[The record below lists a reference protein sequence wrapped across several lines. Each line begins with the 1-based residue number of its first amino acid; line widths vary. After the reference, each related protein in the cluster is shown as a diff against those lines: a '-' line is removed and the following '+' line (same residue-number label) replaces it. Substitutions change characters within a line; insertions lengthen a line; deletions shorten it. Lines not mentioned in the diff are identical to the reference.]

1 MANVGFWPKQARQKG
16 IKEVHIKVTIGAT
29 GAPTL
34 STDGSS
40 LGVATITRTS
50 AGLYVITLRDKY
62 TALVNA
68 QFMHLDDALQDLSFQ
83 VNAETVATTK
93 TVTLWTRVAA
103 TATDPTNTAIIY
115 GTLTL
120 KNSSV

>member
-1 MANVGFWPKQARQKG
+1 MANVGFWPLQARQKG

-34 STDGSS
+34 SADAS
-40 LGVATITRTS
+40 LGVASISRTS

-68 QFMHLDDALQDLSFQ
+68 SFMHLDDTLQNLSFQ
-83 VNAETVATTK
+83 VNAETVASTK
-93 TVTLWTRVAA
+93 TITLWTRVVA
-103 TATDPTNTAIIY
+103 TATDPTDTAIIY

>member
-1 MANVGFWPKQARQKG
+1 MANVGFWPLQARQKG

-34 STDGSS
+34 SADAS
-40 LGVATITRTS
+40 LGVASITRTS

-68 QFMHLDDALQDLSFQ
+68 SFMHLDDALQDLSFQ
-83 VNAETVATTK
+83 VNAETVASTK
-93 TVTLWTRVAA
+93 TITLWTRVAA

-115 GTLTL
+115 GTITL

>member
-1 MANVGFWPKQARQKG
+1 MANVGFWPLQARQKG
-16 IKEVHIKVTIGAT
+16 IKEVHFKVTIGAT

-34 STDGSS
+34 SADAS
-40 LGVATITRTS
+40 LGVASISRTS

-68 QFMHLDDALQDLSFQ
+68 SFMHLDDALQDLSFQ
-83 VNAETVATTK
+83 VNAETVASTK
-93 TVTLWTRVAA
+93 TITLWTRVVA
-103 TATDPTNTAIIY
+103 TATDPTDTAIIY

>member
-1 MANVGFWPKQARQKG
+1 MANVGFWPLQSRQKG

-29 GAPTL
+29 GACTR
-34 STDGSS
+34 DAAAS
-40 LGVATITRTS
+40 LGVASITRTS

-68 QFMHLDDALQDLSFQ
+68 QFVALDNAIQDLTFQ
-83 VNAETVATTK
+83 VNAETVASTK
-93 TVTLWTRVAA
+93 TITLWTLTGA
-103 TATDPTNTAIIY
+103 TATDPTDTAIIY
-115 GTLTL
+115 GTITL

>member
-1 MANVGFWPKQARQKG
+1 MANVGFWPLQARQKG

-34 STDGSS
+34 SADAS
-40 LGVATITRTS
+40 LGVASISRTS

-68 QFMHLDDALQDLSFQ
+68 SFMHLDDALQDLSFQ
-83 VNAETVATTK
+83 VNAETVASTK
-93 TVTLWTRVAA
+93 TITLWTRVAA

>member
-1 MANVGFWPKQARQKG
+1 MANVGFWPLQARQKG

-34 STDGSS
+34 SADAS
-40 LGVATITRTS
+40 LGVASISRTS

-68 QFMHLDDALQDLSFQ
+68 SFMHLDDTLQNLSFQ
-83 VNAETVATTK
+83 VNAETVASTK
-93 TVTLWTRVAA
+93 TITLWTRVAA

>member
-1 MANVGFWPKQARQKG
+1 MANVGFWPLQARQKG

-34 STDGSS
+34 SADAS
-40 LGVATITRTS
+40 LGVASITRTS

-68 QFMHLDDALQDLSFQ
+68 SFMHLDDALQDLSFQ
-83 VNAETVATTK
+83 VNAETVASTK
-93 TVTLWTRVAA
+93 TITLWTRVAA

>member
-1 MANVGFWPKQARQKG
+1 MANVGFWPLQSRQKG
-16 IKEVHIKVTIGAT
+16 IKEVHIKVTIGAS
-29 GAPTL
+29 GDPTL

-40 LGVATITRTS
+40 MGVASITRTS
-50 AGLYVITLRDKY
+50 AGLYVITLRDKF

-68 QFMHLDDALQDLSFQ
+68 QFVSLDNAIQDLTFQ

-93 TVTLWTRVAA
+93 TITLWTLTGA
-103 TATDPTNTAIIY
+103 TATDPTNTAILY
-115 GTLTL
+115 GTITL

>member
-1 MANVGFWPKQARQKG
+1 MANVGFWPLQARQKG
-16 IKEVHIKVTIGAT
+16 IKDVHFKVTIGAS
-29 GAPTL
+29 GDPTL

-40 LGVATITRTS
+40 LGVASITRTS

-68 QFMHLDDALQDLSFQ
+68 SFMHLDDTLQNLSFQ
-83 VNAETVATTK
+83 VNAETVASTK
-93 TVTLWTRVAA
+93 TITLWTRVVA
-103 TATDPTNTAIIY
+103 TATDPTDTAIIY

>member
-1 MANVGFWPKQARQKG
+1 MANVGFWPLQARQKG

-29 GAPTL
+29 GASTL
-34 STDGSS
+34 SADAS
-40 LGVATITRTS
+40 LGVASISRTS

-68 QFMHLDDALQDLSFQ
+68 SFMHLDDALQNLSFQ
-83 VNAETVATTK
+83 VNAETVASTK
-93 TVTLWTRVAA
+93 TITLWTRVVA
-103 TATDPTNTAIIY
+103 TATDPTDTAIIY

>member
-1 MANVGFWPKQARQKG
+1 MANVGFWPLQARQKG

-34 STDGSS
+34 SADAS
-40 LGVATITRTS
+40 LGVASITRTS

-68 QFMHLDDALQDLSFQ
+68 SFMHLDDALQNLSFQ
-83 VNAETVATTK
+83 VNAETVASTK
-93 TVTLWTRVAA
+93 TITLWTRVVA
-103 TATDPTNTAIIY
+103 TATDPTDTAIIY

>member
-1 MANVGFWPKQARQKG
+1 MANVGFWPLQARQKG

-34 STDGSS
+34 SADAS
-40 LGVATITRTS
+40 LGVASITRTS

-68 QFMHLDDALQDLSFQ
+68 SFMHLDDALQDLSFQ
-83 VNAETVATTK
+83 VNAETVASTK
-93 TVTLWTRVAA
+93 TITLWTRVVA
-103 TATDPTNTAIIY
+103 TATDPTDTAIIY

>member
-1 MANVGFWPKQARQKG
+1 MANVGFWPLQARQKG
-16 IKEVHIKVTIGAT
+16 IKEVHVKVTIGAT
-29 GAPTL
+29 GEPTL
-34 STDGSS
+34 VSDSS
-40 LGVATITRTS
+40 LGVASITRTS

-68 QFMHLDDALQDLSFQ
+68 SFTHLDDALQDLSFQ

-93 TVTLWTRVAA
+93 TITLWTRVAA

-115 GTLTL
+115 GTITL

>member
-1 MANVGFWPKQARQKG
+1 MANVGFWPLQARQKG
-16 IKEVHIKVTIGAT
+16 IKEVHIKVAIGAT

-34 STDGSS
+34 SADAS
-40 LGVATITRTS
+40 LGVASITRTS

-68 QFMHLDDALQDLSFQ
+68 SFMHLDDTLQNLSFQ
-83 VNAETVATTK
+83 VNAETVASTK
-93 TVTLWTRVAA
+93 TITLWTRVVA
-103 TATDPTNTAIIY
+103 TATDPTDTAIIY